1 MADGPGKP
9 WIDLLRRAMDTG
21 ATMIDPEI
29 KERFDNYI
37 REKGLR
43 RTSQRDVIVEA
54 AFSTEEH
61 FTAEQLWDMARR
73 IDPATSRATLYR
85 TLSLLVES
93 GLLTEIDLGRDQK
106 YYDPNFVDHPHHNHL
121 ICVDCG
127 KVIEFEDEHIET
139 LFDCI
144 TRRLG
149 FRATSKSMRIEAC
162 CDQLRKE
169 GICENLIQM
178 RLGKSGPGIPTPP
191 KETAGSN

>member
-1 MADGPGKP
+1 M
-9 WIDLLRRAMDTG
+9 L
-21 ATMIDPEI
+21 DPEI

-54 AFSTEEH
+54 AFTTEEH

-73 IDPATSRATLYR
+73 IDPSTSRATLYR

-93 GLLTEIDLGRDQK
+93 GLLREIDLGRDQK

-127 KVIEFEDEHIET
+127 KVLEFEDTHIET

-149 FRATSKSMRIEAC
+149 FRPTKKSMRIEAC
-162 CDQLRKE
+162 CDKLRKD
-169 GICENLIQM
+169 GVCENLLEM
-178 RLGKSGPGIPTPP
+178 RLGKKGASARKVPAAS
-191 KETAGSN
+191 KAN